1 MNRPAK
7 LLFEG
12 EAGWPPSK
20 ATWSRVPGP
29 VRKRVVALPTEG
41 ATLAPIIESA
51 ELYVRRR
58 DETGLPL
65 HEVGAQ

>member
-7 LLFEG
+7 LFFEG

-20 ATWSRVPGP
+20 AIWSWVPGP

-51 ELYVRRR
+51 ELYVMRR
-58 DETGLPL
+58 DEMGLPL
-65 HEVGAQ
+65 RKADDE